1 MSTSASTMRVN
12 KVKEPRYPSQRSA
25 FLALPYEVLLEI
37 LVLLGAE
44 DVHSLLATSATCRQL
59 QALLYD
65 DHRVWRG
72 LALAAYDDPA
82 HACAFPQPQEVD
94 WQARVL
100 SRAIATDILMDS
112 RNALG
117 ETSSRQLDLLRAKR
131 ALISDTLLG
140 LYLDMPAHPAD
151 SRNAKLL
158 TQLLRRE
165 EFAFLALNGR
175 GTAYAVLDI
184 LRRVLDGDMWDGE
197 AAVEAESPFIKSW
210 RLPPVDKTCDSN
222 GLVDWSTISA
232 MVSILLWQYASEE
245 AQVDVERIGQSIA
258 APLVGIGLRSGEDW
272 AGVSG
277 EWYAVAQS
285 FLEWGSDVPLAELG
299 TWTVSPCSLK
309 DTLDGFSA
317 FMGRPPTAQEA
328 TVLDP
333 TVPFSTACAPIYFSG
348 NNHTGLPH
356 TDGTPVNVH
365 IRGVVRLS
373 VDYPPAAVWTWVIER
388 PNIQVI
394 ARVVQMPGRGNG
406 FFGRWVKVGTV
417 NPVEDD
423 ELEGA
428 MWMMRT

>member
-1 MSTSASTMRVN
+1 MSTSMMMVN
-12 KVKEPRYPSQRSA
+12 KVNELRYPSQSSA

-44 DVHSLLATSATCRQL
+44 DVHSLLATSTTCRQL
-59 QALLYD
+59 HALLYD
-65 DHRVWRG
+65 DQRVWRG
-72 LALAAYDDPA
+72 LALAVYDDPA
-82 HACAFPQPQEVD
+82 HACAFLQPQEVD

-100 SRAIATDILMDS
+100 SRAIATEILMDS
-112 RNALG
+112 RNVLG
-117 ETSSRQLDLLRAKR
+117 ETSSRQLDLL
-131 ALISDTLLG
+131 LL
-140 LYLDMPAHPAD
+140 
-151 SRNAKLL
+151 K
-158 TQLLRRE
+158 RE

-197 AAVEAESPFIKSW
+197 AAVEAESPFIKLW
-210 RLPPVDKTCDSN
+210 RLSPVDMTCDSN

-245 AQVDVERIGQSIA
+245 AQVDVERIERSIS
-258 APLVGIGLRSGEDW
+258 APLVGVGLGSGEDW

-277 EWYAVAQS
+277 DWYAVAQFFS
-285 FLEWGSDVPLAELG
+285 EWRSDVPLAELG
-299 TWTVSPCSLK
+299 TWTVSPCSLE

-317 FMGRPPTAQEA
+317 FMGRLPTAQEA

-333 TVPFSTACAPIYFSG
+333 IVPFSTACAPIYFSG
-348 NNHTGLPH
+348 SNHTLPH

-388 PNIQVI
+388 PDNQVI
-394 ARVVQMPGRGNG
+394 ARVVQMPGRGSG
-406 FFGRWVKVGTV
+406 FFGRLVMVGMVGTL
-417 NPVEDD
+417 NPVEFD
-423 ELEGA
+423 EIEGA
-428 MWMMRT
+428 VWMMRT

>member
-1 MSTSASTMRVN
+1 MSTSMMMVN
-12 KVKEPRYPSQRSA
+12 KVNELRYPSQSSA

-44 DVHSLLATSATCRQL
+44 DVHSLLATSTTCRQL
-59 QALLYD
+59 HALLYD
-65 DHRVWRG
+65 DQRVWRG
-72 LALAAYDDPA
+72 LALAVYDDPA
-82 HACAFPQPQEVD
+82 HACAFLQPQERFS
-94 WQARVL
+94 WTRGMCL
-100 SRAIATDILMDS
+100 
-112 RNALG
+112 
-117 ETSSRQLDLLRAKR
+117 AKR
-131 ALISDTLLG
+131 QADSSTSSDTLLG

-158 TQLLRRE
+158 TQLLKRE

-197 AAVEAESPFIKSW
+197 AAVEAESPFIKLW
-210 RLPPVDKTCDSN
+210 RLSPVDMTCDSN

-245 AQVDVERIGQSIA
+245 AQVDVERIERSIS
-258 APLVGIGLRSGEDW
+258 APLVGVGLGSGEDW

-277 EWYAVAQS
+277 DWYAVAQFFS
-285 FLEWGSDVPLAELG
+285 EWRSDVPLAELG
-299 TWTVSPCSLK
+299 TWTVSPCSLE

-317 FMGRPPTAQEA
+317 FMGRLPTAQEA

-333 TVPFSTACAPIYFSG
+333 IVPFSTACAPIYFSG
-348 NNHTGLPH
+348 SNHTLPH

-388 PNIQVI
+388 PDNQVI
-394 ARVVQMPGRGNG
+394 ARVVQMPGRGSG
-406 FFGRWVKVGTV
+406 FFGRLVMVGMVGTL
-417 NPVEDD
+417 NPVEFD
-423 ELEGA
+423 EIEGA
-428 MWMMRT
+428 VWMMRT